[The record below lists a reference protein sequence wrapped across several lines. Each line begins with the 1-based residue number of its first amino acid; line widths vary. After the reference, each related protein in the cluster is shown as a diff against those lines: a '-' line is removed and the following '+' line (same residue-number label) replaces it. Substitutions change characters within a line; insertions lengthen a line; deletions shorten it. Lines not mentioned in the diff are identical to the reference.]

1 LTEASLYLLQKLLR
15 MPHIRCNNALL
26 YYTDEGSG
34 KGTIVFSHG
43 LLMSSEMF
51 RAQIEHF
58 KSRYRCIA
66 YDHRGQGRSEVTETG
81 YDLEQLTQDA
91 VAFIEALDVGAV
103 HFVGLSMGGFI
114 GMRLASRRPEL
125 LKSLTLMCTS
135 ADTES
140 NRLKYSLM
148 TLVFQLG
155 GRKLIHK
162 RLMKVLFGKTFLSD
176 PGRQSEKERWSQHLL
191 HLPTTISK
199 SVSAVI
205 HRSGVADELSTIELP
220 VLILAGE
227 EDMAIPVEKARSL
240 HERITGSVLHII
252 PGSGHSITIEQPD
265 VVNRLMEEF
274 LSRT

>member
-1 LTEASLYLLQKLLR
+1 LTEASLYLLQKLLH

-34 KGTIVFSHG
+34 KDTIVFSHG

>member
-1 LTEASLYLLQKLLR
+1 MTEASLYLLQKLLR

-34 KGTIVFSHG
+34 KDTVVFSHG

-91 VAFIEALDVGAV
+91 VAFIEALNVGAV

-176 PGRQSEKERWSQHLL
+176 PGRQSEKERWSQYLL

-205 HRSGVADELSTIELP
+205 HRSGVADELSSIELP

-274 LSRT
+274 LNRA

>member
-1 LTEASLYLLQKLLR
+1 

-34 KGTIVFSHG
+34 KDTVVFSHG

-91 VAFIEALDVGAV
+91 VAFIEALNVGAV

-176 PGRQSEKERWSQHLL
+176 PGRQSEKERWSQYLL

-205 HRSGVADELSTIELP
+205 HRSGVADELSSIELP

-274 LSRT
+274 LNRA

>member
-1 LTEASLYLLQKLLR
+1 MTEASLYLLQKLLR

-34 KGTIVFSHG
+34 KDTIVFSHG